1 VKPGYL
7 FMNVFQASNS
17 TVAAMAPTQRVS
29 SKDGGMVGA
38 VIKDPAQQHV
48 IMFSADPNGAT
59 PAGSIIYE
67 VGANAPSLHNLFD
80 LAPSTGY
87 RIDVARSEG
96 DYVITVARGGHRMTT
111 AAGVLSFELEAE
123 PETRPVA
130 SR

>member
-1 VKPGYL
+1 
-7 FMNVFQASNS
+7 VFQASAS

-38 VIKDPAQQHV
+38 AIKDATQQHV

-96 DYVITVARGGHRMTT
+96 NYVITVARGGDRMTT
-111 AAGVLSFELEAE
+111 AAGVLSFELEGE
-123 PETRPVA
+123 PEAHPVA